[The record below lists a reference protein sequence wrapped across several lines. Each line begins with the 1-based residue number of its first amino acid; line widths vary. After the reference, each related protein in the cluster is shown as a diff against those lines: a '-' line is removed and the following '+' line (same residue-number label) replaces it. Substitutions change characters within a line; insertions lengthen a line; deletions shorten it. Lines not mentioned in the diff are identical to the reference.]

1 LVQEPRPAFISVLSL
16 STISPDVSLSAFLGA
31 PMPCHVPA
39 SKPGT
44 DSATVGTC
52 GNARKR
58 VSPFDQRECAR
69 PAGLFL
75 QERISLL
82 DQPLK
87 LFALLRNPVRISI
100 LILGARECSRLL
112 DKLPDVLA
120 NDGDVLFELSE
131 RRRTAVAHH
140 VSPGVTL

>member
-1 LVQEPRPAFISVLSL
+1 VSSL
-16 STISPDVSLSAFLGA
+16 STISPDVFLSVFLDA

-39 SKPGT
+39 SNPGT
-44 DSATVGTC
+44 DSATVGTS
-52 GNARKR
+52 GSARER
-58 VSPFDQRECAR
+58 VPLFDQRACAR
-69 PAGLFL
+69 PGRLFL

-82 DQPLK
+82 DQLFK
-87 LFALLRNPVRISI
+87 LLTLLRNPIRIAI
-100 LILGARECSRLL
+100 LILGARVCSRLL